1 MIVLSPSVQ
10 TSQDEKEEITEG
22 SDMRLCEDGL
32 AVSEEEY
39 WEKYYNHPDFKY
51 EWNNGYLEVK
61 PMADHR
67 SSLMYQ
73 WFSDILRSYFSTYPI
88 GKIVNLEIGFR
99 LAIPHKN
106 SVRMPDMAV
115 VLDNNSIVINP
126 EDCRYWGVF
135 DLCIES
141 LSYSSLKEIRRDT
154 VAKKSEYEGMG
165 VKEYYILDARGKE
178 TAFFRAGKKGKYSHI
193 KPVNG
198 DIIRSGVL
206 EGFQFR
212 ISDLYSQPS
221 LKELSG
227 DAVYKEYVLPF
238 YQDAKK
244 EAEQE
249 KQRAEQEKQRA
260 DGLEQQLKAE
270 RQKAE
275 QLAAKLKLL
284 GISLE

>member
-10 TSQDEKEEITEG
+10 TSQDDKEEIIDG

-32 AVSEEEY
+32 EVSEEEY
-39 WEKYYNHPDFKY
+39 WKTYYNHPDFRY

-61 PMADHR
+61 PMADHQ

-73 WFSDILRSYFSTYPI
+73 WFSDILRSYFATYPV

-99 LAIPHKN
+99 LALTHKI

-115 VLDNNSIVINP
+115 VLNNNNIVINP

-154 VAKKSEYEGMG
+154 VSKKSEYEGMG

-178 TAFFRAGKKGKYSHI
+178 TAFFRADKKGKYSHI
-193 KPVNG
+193 RPVNG

-212 ISDLYSQPS
+212 ISDLYRQPS
-221 LKELSG
+221 LKELSD
-227 DAVYKEYVLPF
+227 DAVYKKYVLPF

-244 EAEQE
+244 EAGNRKNREQN
-249 KQRAEQEKQRA
+249 RRSVS
-260 DGLEQQLKAE
+260 
-270 RQKAE
+270 QKRKNIA
-275 QLAAKLKLL
+275 QTNLNV
-284 GISLE
+284 S